1 MPSLKSGWINFE
13 EYLTLLDSNEM
24 IGTTGYHRADWLL
37 ATSSAFNCVVRCVK
51 TSSNGIV
58 LSITPFMLKKKGPF
72 RIIGSALRGT
82 YTEFSGPLFTRNI
95 TDTEMCEIIKS
106 QHNLVSKGCHYVE
119 WRVKGVLDKDYLWG
133 NSLDKL
139 GYKFDYAP
147 SLLIDLTQS
156 EEVIWASFKGRA
168 RTSVRKAEKANLK
181 ATIVEPSQ
189 KWIEEYYEILTHTF
203 GRQGLAVPHPL
214 SFFRKIEE
222 LSKLGFIRCVEVRL
236 GCEIGAAAI
245 FVQDETRMMY
255 LSGVSSK
262 EGMRLAASSLVQWCA
277 MKAGAKDGIL
287 EYDMG
292 GLGIESIDNFK
303 RSFGG
308 SDVRHLKWVYRSNSF
323 KLLEPLAIWLSKK
336 GLIGLN

>member
-1 MPSLKSGWINFE
+1 MCGQIF
-13 EYLTLLDSNEM
+13 
-24 IGTTGYHRADWLL
+24 GTPPG
-37 ATSSAFNCVVRCVK
+37 
-51 TSSNGIV
+51 
-58 LSITPFMLKKKGPF
+58 
-72 RIIGSALRGT
+72 
-82 YTEFSGPLFTRNI
+82 
-95 TDTEMCEIIKS
+95 
-106 QHNLVSKGCHYVE
+106 
-119 WRVKGVLDKDYLWG
+119 
-133 NSLDKL
+133 
-139 GYKFDYAP
+139 
-147 SLLIDLTQS
+147 
-156 EEVIWASFKGRA
+156 
-168 RTSVRKAEKANLK
+168 
-181 ATIVEPSQ
+181 SQ